1 MNQFRVNKWKS
12 EDAFYNARKKL
23 FKELTENV
31 DSKWAL
37 SHLER
42 DINNVN
48 YLFKSWNST
57 MKQVYGFMHSIE
69 TVQNLDNY
77 LNNYDD
83 WLEQEAFDFT
93 GTAIF
98 RAAKESLIEFA
109 GEIDD
114 LIDDLDSVLFEAL
127 ADLPVPVHGDKE
139 PAEDEDNPYS
149 SSDIPNYISIA
160 DEIIEIF
167 GKETG
172 TIKMFIAN
180 FKNAIKCIH
189 MNLAE
194 LTKYTRDEDLED
206 MINYHDPRLDNP
218 VFCMLEIHS
227 LISTLHDGITD
238 FYDDLVDFFDDEE
251 EYDEDN
257 DDDEEEDDYIDIG
270 RAWEQEA
277 IDASLDHSNNFEE
290 FSKENDFGEK
300 EQYIAVPYT
309 ITAIPKKSL
318 PIVQFSFEDGVCIK
332 YQPFATGAYKQFNN
346 ISDFIKDITERYIE
360 QGNCFLTLIREIHNV
375 FVRQW
380 MKMKDKFQNKHYE
393 EKLAKIS
400 KRIDRVEDD
409 INASSCR
416 LSDYLYENKDF
427 RKTIDDLVGLVN
439 EFNKTQRIEETAKI
453 IDELNSNH

>member
-23 FKELTENV
+23 FEELTKKV

-37 SHLER
+37 SHLES
-42 DINNVN
+42 DISDVN
-48 YLFKSWNST
+48 DLFESWNST
-57 MKQVYGFMHSIE
+57 MKQVYGFMHSVE
-69 TVQNLDNY
+69 LVQNLDNC
-77 LNNYDD
+77 LNIYDD

-98 RAAKESLIEFA
+98 RAAKEALIEFA

-114 LIDDLDSVLFEAL
+114 LIEDLDSVLFEAL
-127 ADLPVPVHGDKE
+127 ADLPVPVQGDKG

-149 SSDIPNYISIA
+149 SSNIPNYISIA

-172 TIKMFIAN
+172 TIRTFIAN

-227 LISTLHDGITD
+227 LISALHDGITD

-251 EYDEDN
+251 DDEDEF
-257 DDDEEEDDYIDIG
+257 DEDDEDDDDYIDIG

-277 IDASLDHSNNFEE
+277 IDAALDHSNNFEE

-309 ITAIPKKSL
+309 PMPVPKDPL
-318 PIVQFSFEDGVCIK
+318 PIVQFSFEDGVKIK
-332 YQPFATGAYKQFNN
+332 YRPFGTATGAYKQFNN
-346 ISDFIKDITERYIE
+346 ISDFVKEITEKYIE
-360 QGNCFLTLIREIHNV
+360 QGHDFMTLLREVHNV
-375 FVRQW
+375 FVREW
-380 MKMKDKFQNKHYE
+380 LKMKDKFQNRHYE
-393 EKLAKIS
+393 ENLA
-400 KRIDRVEDD
+400 RLYFD
-409 INASSCR
+409 INLVQHLIDVTECDLKAKGSAS
-416 LSDYLYENKDF
+416 LFDKNKF
-427 RKTIDDLVGLVN
+427 QKATTKLIYLVN
-439 EFNKTQRIEETAKI
+439 EFNKTQKIEENK
-453 IDELNSNH
+453 E

>member
-31 DSKWAL
+31 DSKWSL

-42 DINNVN
+42 DISDVN

-57 MKQVYGFMHSIE
+57 MKQVYGFMHSVE
-69 TVQNLDNY
+69 LVQTLD
-77 LNNYDD
+77 NYDD

-98 RAAKESLIEFA
+98 RTAKEALIEFA

-114 LIDDLDSVLFEAL
+114 LIDDMDSVLFEAL
-127 ADLPVPVHGDKE
+127 ADLPVPVHGDKG

-172 TIKMFIAN
+172 TIRMFIAN

-189 MNLAE
+189 MNLGE

-227 LISTLHDGITD
+227 LISNLHDGITD
-238 FYDDLVDFFDDEE
+238 FYDDLVDFFDGEEDDEDDEDEE
-251 EYDEDN
+251 N
-257 DDDEEEDDYIDIG
+257 DDDDDYIDIG
-270 RAWEQEA
+270 QAWEQEA
-277 IDASLDHSNNFEE
+277 IDTALDHSNNFEE

-309 ITAIPKKSL
+309 VTAIPKKSL

-332 YQPFATGAYKQFNN
+332 YRPFATGAYKQFNN
-346 ISDFIKDITERYIE
+346 ISDFIKDIIERYIE
-360 QGNCFLTLIREIHNV
+360 QGDCFLTLIREIHNV

-380 MKMKDKFQNKHYE
+380 MKMKDKFQNRHYE

-409 INASSCR
+409 IDASSCR

-427 RKTIDDLVGLVN
+427 RKTIDDLVELVN
-439 EFNKTQRIEETAKI
+439 EFNKTQRTEESCK
-453 IDELNSNH
+453 NN

>member
-23 FKELTENV
+23 LEELTKKV
-31 DSKWAL
+31 DSNWAL
-37 SHLER
+37 SHLES
-42 DINNVN
+42 DISDVN
-48 YLFKSWNST
+48 DLFESWNST
-57 MKQVYGFMHSIE
+57 MKQVYGFMHSVE
-69 TVQNLDNY
+69 VVQNLD
-77 LNNYDD
+77 NYDD

-98 RAAKESLIEFA
+98 RTAKESLIEFA

-127 ADLPVPVHGDKE
+127 ADLPVPVDGDKG

-172 TIKMFIAN
+172 TIRMFIAN

-227 LISTLHDGITD
+227 LISALHDGITD
-238 FYDDLVDFFDDEE
+238 FYDDLVDFFNDEEDDEE
-251 EYDEDN
+251 DED
-257 DDDEEEDDYIDIG
+257 DDDDYIDIG

-277 IDASLDHSNNFEE
+277 IDKALVHSNNFEE

-309 ITAIPKKSL
+309 VTAIPKKSL
-318 PIVQFSFEDGVCIK
+318 PIVQFSFEDGISIK
-332 YQPFATGAYKQFNN
+332 YRPFATGAYKQFNN

-360 QGNCFLTLIREIHNV
+360 QGDCFLTLIREIHNV

-409 INASSCR
+409 FDASSCR

-427 RKTIDDLVGLVN
+427 RKTIDDLVELVN
-439 EFNKTQRIEETAKI
+439 EFNKTQRKE
-453 IDELNSNH
+453 